1 MKAHVSS
8 DYSLTNSS
16 FMICVINIK
25 SFPLLS
31 LSIELGEF
39 MSNVV
44 NHWINGSEYVSTSG
58 KTFPVYDPALGTESK
73 RVALANQSEISLAI
87 NAAKDAFP
95 SWRETSLSKRQQI
108 IFAFRE
114 LLNERKGELA
124 EIITSEHGKVLS
136 DALGEITRGQEVVE
150 FATGISHLL
159 KGFYS
164 ENVSTGVDVYSTR
177 QPLGVVAIISPFNF
191 PVMVPMWFFPI
202 AIAAGNTVV
211 LKPSEKDPSA
221 SIWLA
226 KLWKDAGLPDG
237 VFNVLNG
244 DKESVDGLIDSPD
257 VEAISFVGSTP
268 IAKYI
273 YENSSKHGKR
283 VQALGGAKNHM
294 LVLPDA
300 DLELVADS
308 AINAGFG
315 SAGERCMAISV
326 VVAVEPVADQLIEE
340 IVSRMSKLVTGD
352 GRRGCDMGPLVTLE
366 HRDKVASYI
375 EIAEKDGAQ
384 VVVDGRNPKVNG
396 EPGGFWLGPTLI
408 DKVPT
413 TSKVYTEEIFG
424 PILSIVRVKT
434 YDEGVTLI
442 NSGAFGNGTA
452 IFTND
457 GGAAR
462 RFQNEVQVGM
472 IGINVPIPVPVAY
485 YSFGGWKNSL
495 FGDTKAHG
503 VEGVH
508 FFTRGKAITSRW
520 LDPSHGGIN
529 LGFPQN

>member
-1 MKAHVSS
+1 MNALPVVS
-8 DYSLTNSS
+8 
-16 FMICVINIK
+16 
-25 SFPLLS
+25 
-31 LSIELGEF
+31 
-39 MSNVV
+39 
-44 NHWINGSEYVSTSG
+44 HWIDGAESPSSSG
-58 KTFPVYDPALGTESK
+58 RTAPVFDPALGVETK
-73 RVALANQSEISLAI
+73 RVALANESEI
-87 NAAKDAFP
+87 NAAIAAAHKAFP
-95 SWRETSLSKRQQI
+95 DWRDMSLAKRQSI
-108 IFAFRE
+108 MFNFRE
-114 LLNERKGELA
+114 LLNRKKPELA

-150 FATGISHLL
+150 FATGMPHLL
-159 KGFYS
+159 KGYYS

-177 QPLGVVAIISPFNF
+177 QPLGVVGIISPFNF
-191 PVMVPMWFFPI
+191 PAMVPMWFFPI
-202 AIAAGNTVV
+202 ALAAGNTVI
-211 LKPSEKDPSA
+211 LKPSEKDPTA
-221 SIWLA
+221 AIWMA
-226 KLWKDAGLPDG
+226 KLLKEAGLPDG
-237 VFNVLNG
+237 VFNVLQG
-244 DKESVDGLIDSPD
+244 DKESVDGLLTHPD
-257 VEAISFVGSTP
+257 VKAISFVGSTP
-268 IAKYI
+268 IAQYV
-273 YENSSKHGKR
+273 YETGSKHGKR

-326 VVAVEPVADQLIEE
+326 VVAVEPVADELIEK
-340 IVSRMSKLVTGD
+340 IVTRMKTLKIGD
-352 GRRGCDMGPLVTLE
+352 GRRNCDMGPLVTE
-366 HRDKVASYI
+366 VHRDKVASYI
-375 EIAEKDGAQ
+375 EIAEQDGAT
-384 VVVDGRNPKVNG
+384 VVVDGRGIEVDGDAN
-396 EPGGFWLGPTLI
+396 GFWLGPTLI
-408 DKVPT
+408 DRVAV

-424 PILSIVRVKT
+424 PVLSIVRVNT
-434 YDEGVTLI
+434 YDEGVALI
-442 NSGAFGNGTA
+442 NSSAFGNGTA

-462 RFQNEVQVGM
+462 RFQNEIEVGM

-503 VEGVH
+503 TEGVH